1 MSAAVNLVYRYRDW
15 VSVPP
20 AALLLVLLLGA
31 TAQTVV
37 KKLASSHPEIKV
49 ELSEPAPLPEKAPE
63 PPRAQPQAAPQ
74 AQPQARPVA
83 AQPAQTPTH
92 SPEASAQPSPA
103 AAPTAAPAAPA
114 PAAPAAHPAPVA
126 PAAAPAP
133 RAEHESVQNAF
144 TAKIRADVLA
154 RKSYPR
160 GREAS
165 LEKPRG
171 TVRAWLELDRSGAV
185 RDVGIETGSG
195 SMILD
200 GAARKLLRGGNYPAF
215 PEAAFPGEGSHRFY
229 FDLDY
234 QPGAAS

>member
-1 MSAAVNLVYRYRDW
+1 VDLVYRYRDW

-49 ELSEPAPLPEKAPE
+49 ELSEPAPLPEKAAE
-63 PPRAQPQAAPQ
+63 PPRAQPLAAPQ

-83 AQPAQTPTH
+83 TPSPQTPTH
-92 SPEASAQPSPA
+92 SQDAPSLPSPA
-103 AAPTAAPAAPA
+103 ATATAAPASHAAPSTPSPA
-114 PAAPAAHPAPVA
+114 PAANPAP
-126 PAAAPAP
+126 APAP

-144 TAKIRADVLA
+144 TAKIKADVLA

>member
-1 MSAAVNLVYRYRDW
+1 MDLVYRYRDW

-20 AALLLVLLLGA
+20 AALLLVMLLGA

-49 ELSEPAPLPEKAPE
+49 ELSAPAPVPEKAAE
-63 PPRAQPQAAPQ
+63 PPRAQAQAVPQ
-74 AQPQARPVA
+74 AQPQTRPVA
-83 AQPAQTPTH
+83 TPSPQTPTH
-92 SPEASAQPSPA
+92 SDAPSAPSPLA
-103 AAPTAAPAAPA
+103 TPTAAPVAHAAPAAPSAVATPA
-114 PAAPAAHPAPVA
+114 PAAT
-126 PAAAPAP
+126 PAP
-133 RAEHESVQNAF
+133 RAEHESIQNAF
-144 TAKIRADVLA
+144 TAKIKADVLA

-160 GREAS
+160 SREAS

-185 RDVGIETGSG
+185 RDVGIEGASG

-234 QPGAAS
+234 QPSAAS

>member
-1 MSAAVNLVYRYRDW
+1 MDLVYRYRDW
-15 VSVPP
+15 ISVPP
-20 AALLLVLLLGA
+20 AALVLVLLLGA

-37 KKLASSHPEIKV
+37 KKLASRHPEVKV
-49 ELSEPAPLPEKAPE
+49 ELSEPAPPPEKAVE
-63 PPRAQPQAAPQ
+63 PPRAQAAPQ
-74 AQPQARPVA
+74 AQPQTKPVA
-83 AQPAQTPTH
+83 PSPQTPAR
-92 SPEASAQPSPA
+92 SQEAPSAPSPA
-103 AAPTAAPAAPA
+103 AAPAAAPIAHAAPAAPSPVATPA
-114 PAAPAAHPAPVA
+114 PAAT
-126 PAAAPAP
+126 PAP

-144 TAKIRADVLA
+144 TAKIKADVLA

-185 RDVGIETGSG
+185 REVGIEAGSG